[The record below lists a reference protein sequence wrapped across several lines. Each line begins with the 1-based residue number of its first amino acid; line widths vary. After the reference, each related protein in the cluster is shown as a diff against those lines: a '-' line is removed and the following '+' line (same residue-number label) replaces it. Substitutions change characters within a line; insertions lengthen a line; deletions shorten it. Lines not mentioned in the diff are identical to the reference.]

1 MRAWVFAPL
10 LWLLALPAWA
20 DARMTVLVDLLELR
34 QAAVILSDEGQAHA
48 EMLNQD
54 MLGGQGGPGWQT
66 QVESIHDAGRM
77 VEMVRRALEETMT
90 SAEVEQAIDF
100 YSTELGGRIVG
111 LENAGRAAIAEPEVE
126 QIARAHYGVLAGDH
140 DPRVALIRRL
150 IDAADMVDRNVSTA
164 LNSNFQ
170 FLRGMRDG
178 GALEDSDEDLLAEVG
193 AELEAVTEDT
203 SVWMHAYLLLAY
215 HPLRDVEI
223 AQYAQFA
230 ETGAGR
236 ALNRALFD
244 GFGRAYEDISYGL
257 GRALALNMV
266 AESL

>member
-34 QAAVILSDEGQAHA
+34 QAAVILGNEGQAHA
-48 EMLNQD
+48 EVLNQD
-54 MLGGQGGPGWQT
+54 MLGGQGGPAWQM
-66 QVESIHDAGRM
+66 QVESIHDPERM

-90 SAEVEQAIDF
+90 AEEVEKTIVF
-100 YSTELGGRIVG
+100 YSTELGRRIVG
-111 LENAGRAAIAEPEVE
+111 LENAARAAIAEPEVE
-126 QIARAHYGVLAGDH
+126 QIARANYGVLAGDG
-140 DPRVALIRRL
+140 DPRVTLIRRL
-150 IDAADMVDRNVSTA
+150 IDASDMIDRNVGTA

-170 FLRGMRDG
+170 FLCGMRDG
-178 GALEDSDEDLLAEVG
+178 GALEDSDEDLLADVG
-193 AELEAVTEDT
+193 ADLDAVTEDT
-203 SVWMHAYLLLAY
+203 SVWLHAYMLLAY
-215 HPLRDVEI
+215 HPLSNAEI
-223 AQYAQFA
+223 AQYAAFA
-230 ETGAGR
+230 ETPAGR
-236 ALNRALFD
+236 ALNRGLFD

>member
-54 MLGGQGGPGWQT
+54 MLGGQGGPGWQM

-193 AELEAVTEDT
+193 AELGVRRLGSRGQRPDHEHSRARER
-203 SVWMHAYLLLAY
+203 
-215 HPLRDVEI
+215 RDVLPGQV
-223 AQYAQFA
+223 AQS
-230 ETGAGR
+230 
-236 ALNRALFD
+236 ALHAVAD
-244 GFGRAYEDISYGL
+244 HGVAHGL
-257 GRALALNMV
+257 ADHEPDAHLVVV
-266 AESL
+266 ADQEVRHQRP

>member
-48 EMLNQD
+48 EVLNQE
-54 MLGGQGGPGWQT
+54 MLGGQGGPGWQM
-66 QVESIHDAGRM
+66 QVESIHDPERM

-90 SAEVEQAIDF
+90 AEEVEKTITF
-100 YSTELGGRIVG
+100 YSTELGRRIVG
-111 LENAGRAAIAEPEVE
+111 LENAARAAIAEPEIE
-126 QIARAHYGVLAGDH
+126 QIARANYGVLAGDG
-140 DPRVALIRRL
+140 DPRVALIRR
-150 IDAADMVDRNVSTA
+150 NVGTA

-178 GALEDSDEDLLAEVG
+178 GALEDSDEDLLADVG
-193 AELEAVTEDT
+193 GDLDAVTEDT
-203 SVWMHAYLLLAY
+203 SVWLHAYMLLAY
-215 HPLRDVEI
+215 HPLSKAEI
-223 AQYAQFA
+223 AQYAAFA
-230 ETGAGR
+230 ETPAGR
-236 ALNRALFD
+236 ALNRGLFD